1 LQHIAFDDPKMYTSP
16 FTVKIPHDLLPD
28 SDVFENFR
36 VNAKDQIHL
45 PGK

>member
-1 LQHIAFDDPKMYTSP
+1 MYTRP

-28 SDVFENFR
+28 SDVFENFC
-36 VNAKDQIHL
+36 VNEKDLIHL